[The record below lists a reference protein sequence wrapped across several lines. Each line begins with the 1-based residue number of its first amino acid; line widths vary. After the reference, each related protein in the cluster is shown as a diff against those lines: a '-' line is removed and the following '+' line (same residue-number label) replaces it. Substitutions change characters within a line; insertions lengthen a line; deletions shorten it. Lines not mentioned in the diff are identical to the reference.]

1 MGLFQRLTDARQQ
14 KRREWAHQITQE
26 LGNWFKSSAICSDYE
41 NVFAQVRPYI
51 NKMIEVQPYGVGRNG
66 ATLDRSRTPELNA
79 LYEPNDEMSW
89 MDFFSTMFATYLT
102 EEQVYIRVHREAN
115 GSVYG
120 YSILPP
126 TSLRVDTFGV
136 KRWEVSTADGIESYY
151 EDEVMTIR
159 YSRNPRN
166 LGRGVSPASAVRNY
180 AIIDDLL
187 AQFERALL
195 ENGAIPASLTF
206 IRASSQDKYL
216 AQRHELETGLKGAS
230 NRNKTIYVWRQF
242 NPGTGEEKDSIEV
255 KPIQGPNTTLALKD
269 IVAVVNDRLNKSFG
283 VSNFT
288 MGDDSSAKYDNA
300 ELSDQRFIRDNVKPA
315 LKLFWNQFQFGLDR
329 ITGGLGYAI
338 QFTIDEPELTERKKV
353 IAETNEKTV
362 KNIKELVQ
370 AGSKPG
376 AAVKA
381 LGLTE
386 KWLPVAT
393 GIYNRALADRQAQ
406 SVLAGASA
414 ESAKTKN
421 TDALPGNNSL
431 REDPHSHGQCH
442 HDHEHTAD
450 QFQPFTEAEKSEK
463 QIFDRLISLAQAIF
477 EENPNIDLEAIQEQI
492 FDILEAEANNGGRA
506 ALDAI
511 ARIGDEDIELA
522 IKEII
527 AKGDDIQI
535 SEALGK
541 RLRERTNTLVADY
554 DRHTREIMR
563 AVLESSEAL
572 TAEQIKER
580 LKEALPDGKAATIAR
595 NEVVYAFKS
604 GRLELDERTAERFS
618 LKLEL
623 TWHATKDSTTCD
635 TCAAMDGQKTILG
648 GKYAESVTIPAGTT
662 LLNGNTIDETRTFA
676 WAQDQWNDDGRIPNA
691 HVNCRCYFDEQI
703 ITEAA

>member
-1 MGLFQRLTDARQQ
+1 MGLFQRLTDARNQ
-14 KRREWAHQITQE
+14 RRQEWAHQITQE
-26 LGNWFKSSAICSDYE
+26 LGNWFRASAICSDYE

-66 ATLDRSRTPELNA
+66 ARLDASRTPELNA

-102 EEQVYIRVHREAN
+102 EQQLFIRVHRKRN
-115 GSVYG
+115 GTVYG
-120 YSILPP
+120 YTILPP
-126 TSLRVDTFGV
+126 TSRVIDTDGTCH
-136 KRWEVSTADGIESYY
+136 WEIGEGYNRERIYD
-151 EDEVMTIR
+151 DEVITIR
-159 YSRNPRN
+159 YSRNPRD

-206 IRASSQDKYL
+206 IRASSEEKYNSRR
-216 AQRHELETGLKGAS
+216 AELEHGLKGAS
-230 NRNKTIYVWRQF
+230 NRNKTVYVWRQF

-255 KPIQGPNTTLALKD
+255 KPIQGPNTTLALKE

-329 ITGGLGYAI
+329 ITGGIGYAI

-362 KNIKELVQ
+362 KNIKELVT
-370 AGSKPG
+370 AGAKPA

-393 GIYNRALADRQAQ
+393 GIYTRALADRESA
-406 SVLAGASA
+406 LAGGTRETNTKSA
-414 ESAKTKN
+414 QT
-421 TDALPGNNSL
+421 ALPGNTYSTKQ
-431 REDPHSHGQCH
+431 DQCH
-442 HDHEHTAD
+442 HHEHTAD
-450 QFQPFTEAEKSEK
+450 QFQPFTEKEKTEK
-463 QIFDRLISLAQAIF
+463 AIFDRLMAMAEAIF
-477 EENPNIDLEAIQEQI
+477 AENPNFDLEAIQDEI
-492 FDILEAEANNGGRA
+492 FDLLEAEANNGGLA

-511 ARIGDEDIELA
+511 ARIGDEDVELA
-522 IKEII
+522 IREII
-527 AKGDDIQI
+527 ARGDVRI
-535 SEALGK
+535 SEALGE
-541 RLRERTNTLVADY
+541 RLKERTATLIGEY
-554 DRHTREIMR
+554 DKHTREIMR
-563 AVLESSEAL
+563 GVLESGEAL

-580 LKEALPDGKAATIAR
+580 LKEALPDGRAATIAR

-604 GRLELDERTAERFS
+604 GRLEQDENMAKRFN
-618 LKLEL
+618 LKIEL
-623 TWHATKDSTTCD
+623 TWHATNDTTTCD

-648 GKYAESVTIPAGTT
+648 GKYAESITLPAGTQ
-662 LLNGNTIDETRTFA
+662 LLNGKMLDETQTFA

-691 HVNCRCYFDEQI
+691 HVNCRCYFDEKL
-703 ITEAA
+703 ITEAE

>member
-26 LGNWFKSSAICSDYE
+26 LGNWFKASAICSDYE

-102 EEQVYIRVHREAN
+102 EQQLYVRVHRKAN

-126 TSLRVDTFGV
+126 TSLRVDTFGI
-136 KRWEVSTADGIESYY
+136 KRWEIATADGIETYY

-159 YSRNPRN
+159 YSRNPRD
-166 LGRGVSPASAVRNY
+166 LSQGVSPASAVRNY

-206 IRASSQDKYL
+206 IRASSQEKYL
-216 AQRHELETGLKGAS
+216 DQRRELETGLKGAS

-393 GIYNRALADRQAQ
+393 GIYNRALADRQSQIA
-406 SVLAGASA
+406 LAGASA
-414 ESAKTKN
+414 ESAKTKK
-421 TDALPGNNSL
+421 DALPGNNSL
-431 REDPHSHGQCH
+431 HEDPHSHGQCY

-450 QFQPFTEAEKSEK
+450 QFQPFTDAEQIEK
-463 QIFDRLISLAQAIF
+463 QIFDRLIAIAEAVF
-477 EENPNIDLEAIQEQI
+477 EENPNFDLLKVQEEI
-492 FDILEAEANNGGRA
+492 FDLLEAEANRGGEA
-506 ALDAI
+506 ALEAI
-511 ARIGDEDIELA
+511 GQLADDEVEAA
-522 IKEII
+522 IQAII
-527 AKGDDIQI
+527 DRGDIQI
-535 SEALGK
+535 SEALGQ
-541 RLRERTNTLVADY
+541 RLRARTNTLVTGY
-554 DRHTREIMR
+554 DKKAREVMR
-563 AVLESSEAL
+563 AVLETAEPL
-572 TAEQIKER
+572 TAEEIRKR

-604 GRLELDERTAERFS
+604 GRLELDERTAERFN

-623 TWHATKDSTTCD
+623 TWHATNDSTTCD

-662 LLNGNTIDETRTFA
+662 LLNGNTLDETRTFA

-691 HVNCRCYFDEQI
+691 HVNCRCYFDEKL
-703 ITEAA
+703 ITEAE